1 MILRGQRRDPSRS
14 PKSPLPDN
22 HHHYHHHHFCH
33 HIVIIEDKDGIL
45 HDHQK
50 LLRLLH
56 IHDRSLEDGSGHQVW
71 SLKSQLVDNSDGID
85 HLFNDNGILW
95 RVPVLFTAVVV
106 HLNMLFSLWS
116 SNLET
121 VKNCCFQF
129 LACPWNGEKYF
140 LFYISECQSWP
151 TLLRFDTSTLFVLV
165 LFSLRIFF
173 TW

>member
-1 MILRGQRRDPSRS
+1 MILFKFTRLKKTKIRTKGLLIKINIQTRSSCDCAPAGWPAMILRGQRRDPSRS

-45 HDHQK
+45 LNHQK

-106 HLNMLFSLWS
+106 HLNMLISLWS
-116 SNLET
+116 S
-121 VKNCCFQF
+121 
-129 LACPWNGEKYF
+129 
-140 LFYISECQSWP
+140 S
-151 TLLRFDTSTLFVLV
+151 
-165 LFSLRIFF
+165 
-173 TW
+173 